1 MGIYVRPDSP
11 HFWMSLQIDGKRRR
25 LNTGISDRRV
35 AEELFAGWKVELA
48 RERWLG
54 PAHVEADRQV
64 HELIREYLAKVTPR
78 KSLDSQRR
86 DHVVFGHLPKAWNN
100 LLLSELTPKLI
111 DDYMS
116 SRLET
121 VSFATVSKELGILKS
136 AYRYAIRWEWAT
148 KNPLAGLSLNQ
159 EGEGRLRWLTRE
171 EEARLLLACAPWL
184 QDIVIVG
191 LDTGLR
197 RANLVGLQ
205 RAWLYHDGTVL
216 IIPRQHLKLKK
227 TTVTIPL
234 TTRAAQII
242 HAHGEASTSP
252 YIFVRQDGTPYNAAA
267 VSTGFIRSAR
277 RAGFHDVSLH
287 TLRHTF
293 VSRLV
298 QAGRSLAEVAA
309 LAGHRDIRMTLRYG
323 HLAPRHLEESIQA
336 LESHLCGA

>member
-1 MGIYVRPDSP
+1 M
-11 HFWMSLQIDGKRRR
+11 DGKRRR

-35 AEELFAGWKVELA
+35 AEDLFAGWKVELA

-54 PAHVEADRQV
+54 PARLVSDRQV
-64 HELIREYLAKVTPR
+64 HELIQEYLVKVTPR

-86 DHVVFGHLPKAWNN
+86 DHVVFGHLPKAWAN
-100 LLLSELTPKLI
+100 LLLNELTPKLI

-116 SRLET
+116 FRLET
-121 VSFATVSKELGILKS
+121 VCFATVSKELGILKS
-136 AYRYAIRWEWAT
+136 AYRWAIRWEWAT
-148 KNPLAGLSLNQ
+148 RNPLAGMSLNQ

-171 EEARLLLACAPWL
+171 EESRLLLACAPWL
-184 QDIVIVG
+184 QHLAVVG

-234 TTRAAQII
+234 TTRAAKII
-242 HAHGEASTSP
+242 HAHCEASTSP
-252 YIFVRQDGTPYNAAA
+252 YIFVHQDGTPYSTAA
-267 VSTGFIRSAR
+267 VSTTFVRSAR
-277 RAGFHDVSLH
+277 HAGFHDVSLH

-309 LAGHRDIRMTLRYG
+309 LAGHRDIRMTLRYA

>member
-1 MGIYVRPDSP
+1 MGIYLRPDSP
-11 HFWMSLQIDGKRRR
+11 HYWMSLQVHGTRHRV
-25 LNTGISDRRV
+25 NTGISDRRV
-35 AEELFAGWKVELA
+35 AADLFAGWKVELA

-54 PAHVEADRQV
+54 PARADSGRLLK
-64 HELIREYLAKVTPR
+64 ELIREYLVKVTPR

-86 DHVVFGHLPKAWNN
+86 DHIVFGHLQKAWNN
-100 LLLSELTPKLI
+100 LLLSELTSKMI

-116 SRLET
+116 ERLHT
-121 VSFATVSKELGILKS
+121 VCFATVSKELGILKS

-148 KNPLAGLSLNQ
+148 KTPLAGVSLNQ

-171 EEARLLLACAPWL
+171 EESRLLLACAPWL
-184 QDIVIVG
+184 QNLVIVA

-205 RAWLYHDGTVL
+205 RNWVYHDGTVL

-227 TTVTIPL
+227 AAVTIPL
-234 TTRAAQII
+234 TTRAAKII
-242 HAHGEASTSP
+242 HAYYEASSSP
-252 YIFVRQDGTPYNAAA
+252 YIFTRENETPYSAAA
-267 VSTGFIRSAR
+267 VSTAFIRTAR
-277 RAGFHDVSLH
+277 HVGFHDVSLH

-298 QAGRSLAEVAA
+298 QAGRPLAEVAA

-323 HLAPRHLEESIQA
+323 HLAPKHLEESIQA
-336 LESHLCGA
+336 LESHP

>member
-1 MGIYVRPDSP
+1 MGIYLRPDSP
-11 HFWMSLQIDGKRRR
+11 HYWMSLQIGGKRHR
-25 LNTGISDRRV
+25 LNTGMSDRRV

-54 PAHVEADRQV
+54 PAQVESDRML
-64 HELIREYLAKVTPR
+64 HDLIREYLVKVTPR

-86 DHVVFGHLPKAWNN
+86 DHVVFRHLPKEWDN
-100 LLLSELTPKLI
+100 LLLSELTPKMI

-116 SRLET
+116 RRLET
-121 VSFATVSKELGILKS
+121 VCFATVSKELGILKS

-148 KNPLAGLSLNQ
+148 KNPLAGVSLNQ

-171 EEARLLLACAPWL
+171 EESRLLLACAPWL
-184 QDIVIVG
+184 QNLVIVA

-205 RAWLYHDGTVL
+205 REWVYHDGTVL
-216 IIPRQHLKLKK
+216 IIPRQHMKLKK
-227 TTVTIPL
+227 SAVTIPL
-234 TTRAAQII
+234 TSRAAKII
-242 HAHGEASTSP
+242 HAFYETSSSP
-252 YIFVRQDGTPYNAAA
+252 YIFTRQNGTPYNAAA
-267 VSTGFIRSAR
+267 VSTAFLRSAR
-277 RAGFHDVSLH
+277 HAGFHDVSLH

-298 QAGRSLAEVAA
+298 QAGRPLAEVAA

-323 HLAPRHLEESIQA
+323 HLAPKHLVESIQA
-336 LESHLCGA
+336 LESYLCGA

>member
-1 MGIYVRPDSP
+1 M
-11 HFWMSLQIDGKRRR
+11 QIDGKRRR

-54 PAHVEADRQV
+54 PAHVGSDRLV

-86 DHVVFGHLPKAWNN
+86 DHVVLGHLPKAWDN

-116 SRLET
+116 ARLES

-136 AYRYAIRWEWAT
+136 AYRHAIRWEWAT

-205 RAWLYHDGTVL
+205 RAWLYHDDTVL

-234 TTRAAQII
+234 TTRAAKII
-242 HAHGEASTSP
+242 HAQCKPSTNP
-252 YIFVRQDGTPYNAAA
+252 YIFVHQDGTPYSAAA
-267 VSTGFIRSAR
+267 VSTAFIRSAR
-277 RAGFHDVSLH
+277 HAGFHDVSLH

-323 HLAPRHLEESIQA
+323 HLAPRHLAESIQA
-336 LESHLCGA
+336 LESHLCSA